1 MSSPAFVPTLR
12 HPYLRHVAQLLSGVL
27 LVAPLLAMPSRASA
41 QIAVVGNA
49 VDEHEAGP
57 GQRYVSSI
65 TVRNLTA
72 EPQPVRIY
80 QTDYRFSADG
90 TSNFDSA
97 GTVRRSNAAWI
108 KPSASSVTIPPLAD
122 VVLNYAVTVPAID
135 SLRGTYWSAIM
146 VALKG
151 LRNSRVRM
159 KMVGIH
165 STRCIHGAGWNSA
178 SVAKARIITMGAT
191 AKITNTAGPSPL
203 SANFRSRPQLSQTG
217 ATLRKPENSRP
228 SPQRGHRHAQPAAKG
243 DTRLSFMSFLR
254 SVRSRPE
261 TGRPLFRDLAQYS
274 VVLRRSGSS
283 RA

>member
-1 MSSPAFVPTLR
+1 M
-12 HPYLRHVAQLLSGVL
+12 
-27 LVAPLLAMPSRASA
+27 APLFATPLRASA

-108 KPSASSVTIPPLAD
+108 RPSASSVTIPPLAD

-146 VALKG
+146 VEGQPRLPPQARHGQIG
-151 LRNSRVRM
+151 LGAVFRYAVQVATHLPTAGSRKVRLT
-159 KMVGIH
+159 KLGAFTD
-165 STRCIHGAGWNSA
+165 STRARVLDVVVENAGERAYRPNLWVELYDARGA
-178 SVAKARIITMGAT
+178 
-191 AKITNTAGPSPL
+191 
-203 SANFRSRPQLSQTG
+203 
-217 ATLRKPENSRP
+217 LRKRLEQ
-228 SPQRGHRHAQPAAKG
+228 QRGLLYPGTSVKQHFDFGVLPAGVYKALVFADTG
-243 DTRLSFMSFLR
+243 DDTVSA
-254 SVRSRPE
+254 
-261 TGRPLFRDLAQYS
+261 AQYK
-274 VVLRRSGSS
+274 LTY
-283 RA
+283 

>member
-1 MSSPAFVPTLR
+1 MSPLASIPALR
-12 HPYLRHVAQLLSGVL
+12 HPVLRHGARLLSCAL
-27 LVAPLLAMPSRASA
+27 LAAPLCATPLRASA

-146 VALKG
+146 VEGQPRLPPQARHGQIG
-151 LRNSRVRM
+151 LGAVFRYAVQVATHLPTAGSRKVRLT
-159 KMVGIH
+159 KLGAFTD
-165 STRCIHGAGWNSA
+165 STRARVLDVVVENAGERAYRPNLWVELYDARGA
-178 SVAKARIITMGAT
+178 
-191 AKITNTAGPSPL
+191 
-203 SANFRSRPQLSQTG
+203 
-217 ATLRKPENSRP
+217 LRKRLEQ
-228 SPQRGHRHAQPAAKG
+228 QRGLLYPGTSVKQHFDFGVLPAGVYKALVFADTG
-243 DTRLSFMSFLR
+243 DDTVSA
-254 SVRSRPE
+254 
-261 TGRPLFRDLAQYS
+261 AQYK
-274 VVLRRSGSS
+274 LTY
-283 RA
+283 

>member
-65 TVRNLTA
+65 TVRNLTS

-90 TSNFDSA
+90 TSNFDNA
-97 GTVRRSNAAWI
+97 GSLARSNAAWV
-108 KPSASSVTIPPLAD
+108 KPSASSIMIPPRAD

-146 VALKG
+146 VEGQPRLPPQAGRGEIG
-151 LRNSRVRM
+151 L
-159 KMVGIH
+159 
-165 STRCIHGAGWNSA
+165 GAVFRYA
-178 SVAKARIITMGAT
+178 VQVATHLP
-191 AKITNTAGPSPL
+191 TAGSRKVRITRQGFL
-203 SANFRSRPQLSQTG
+203 TDSAGARVFDIVVENNGERAYRPNLWIELYDG
-217 ATLRKPENSRP
+217 RGVMRKRIEQ
-228 SPQRGHRHAQPAAKG
+228 QRGLLYPGTSLKQRFSFGAIPPGVYKALVFADTG
-243 DTRLSFMSFLR
+243 DDTVSA
-254 SVRSRPE
+254 
-261 TGRPLFRDLAQYS
+261 AQYK
-274 VVLRRSGSS
+274 L
-283 RA
+283 AF